1 MDPREEIH
9 QFMEEIIII
18 IIIIIII
25 SIRTIIMIERRQHME
40 TKEMQ
45 EWRMIM

>member
-1 MDPREEIH
+1 MDAWEEIH

-18 IIIIIII
+18 IISI
-25 SIRTIIMIERRQHME
+25 STIIMIERCQHME

>member
-18 IIIIIII
+18 IIIINDI
-25 SIRTIIMIERRQHME
+25 STIIMIERRQHME

>member
-9 QFMEEIIII
+9 QFMEE
-18 IIIIIII
+18 IIIIII